1 MGILRTPPL
10 FPLPKAAKA
19 RLSGEVDEAVAL
31 AVIPGAPRVEVGCH
45 SLDENLGLNMSKVAF
60 SGSVHGFLAGHF
72 VILVILVALGWTY
85 EASK

>member
-45 SLDENLGLNMSKVAF
+45 SLDENLGLKM
-60 SGSVHGFLAGHF
+60 
-72 VILVILVALGWTY
+72 
-85 EASK
+85 